1 MKANVGEKWKHVDSN
16 MEISDQNPL
25 LKCEAKTPSLTSQI
39 SLSTLQKILTVAH
52 AQNQAQFKEIT
63 IWLKTADE
71 YSNLQWCQQN

>member
-1 MKANVGEKWKHVDSN
+1 

-63 IWLKTADE
+63 I
-71 YSNLQWCQQN
+71 